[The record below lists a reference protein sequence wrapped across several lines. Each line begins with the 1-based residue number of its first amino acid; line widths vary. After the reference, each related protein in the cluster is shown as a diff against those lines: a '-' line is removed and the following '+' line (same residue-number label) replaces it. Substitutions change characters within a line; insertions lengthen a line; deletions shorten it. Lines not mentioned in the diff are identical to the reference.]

1 MISEYNGISP
11 KRDLLLI
18 QQLGR
23 KLKGK
28 SFLHVNSTKEG
39 GGVAEI
45 LQRMIP
51 LMKGLGIDARWEVIN
66 GDKTFY
72 DTTKT
77 IHNTL
82 QGDKGTISKKAWDH
96 YYEVNRKNAAKLD
109 LEADA
114 VLIHDPQPAPLID
127 FRKGGLWFWRCHIDV
142 SNPNPRWVYLA
153 DEQLNQDWIVSN
165 VFGLE
170 VFEDGE
176 WCEWH
181 DEDGCD
187 IDGNP

>member
-142 SNPNPRWVYLA
+142 SNPNPEVCKHFSSYASKYLA
-153 DEQLNQDWIVSN
+153 TVFSLHRFAKPITSAEYIMPPSIVPLSQHN
-165 VFGLE
+165 
-170 VFEDGE
+170 
-176 WCEWH
+176 
-181 DEDGCD
+181 
-187 IDGNP
+187 